1 MAVVE
6 EDASAGDAVVC
17 PVVDAATEV
26 WVFTEE
32 VFACGLY
39 AVISFREIVRD
50 ALGPYLVIE
59 QLGWNVGELDC
70 NQYLRQQLL
79 LSNDLHGGSRP
90 IEYRSEC

>member
-1 MAVVE
+1 VAVVE

-39 AVISFREIVRD
+39 AVISFREIVKRCTG
-50 ALGPYLVIE
+50 AIP
-59 QLGWNVGELDC
+59 C
-70 NQYLRQQLL
+70 
-79 LSNDLHGGSRP
+79 
-90 IEYRSEC
+90 YRTAWLECGRTRL